1 LPAKAILP
9 QRIRRLTDRVRQQA
23 GSYRFRVRRRAA
35 VSPASTDFAYAEG
48 HRCCPHRRI
57 SRTPKVTGAARIDG
71 FCVRRRSPVL
81 PRLPVGAR
89 LPAKAILPQRI
100 RRLAHRVRQQAGSYR
115 FLLTPEVSGISQIAE
130 FCVRERSP
138 VSLGSTDF
146 AYAEEWLCC
155 IDQLWGSIGVRR
167 RAIAQQRRSPVGVSL
182 PAKTILPQCIRR
194 LTDRVRQQAGSYR
207 FAYASAPWG
216 CLLGVRLGGKALNT
230 HNNYI
235 SS

>member
-1 LPAKAILP
+1 
-9 QRIRRLTDRVRQQA
+9 
-23 GSYRFRVRRRAA
+23 
-35 VSPASTDFAYAEG
+35 VSPASTGSAYAEG
-48 HRCCPHRRI
+48 RRCRPHRRVL
-57 SRTPKVTGAARIDG
+57 RTPKVAGVARIDG
-71 FCVRRRSPVL
+71 FSVRRRSPVL

-89 LPAKAILPQRI
+89 LPAKAIFPQRI

-115 FLLTPEVSGISQIAE
+115 FLLTPKVSGISQIAE

-194 LTDRVRQQAGSYR
+194 QADRVRQQAGSYR
-207 FAYASAPWG
+207 FAYASPAWG
-216 CLLGVRLGGKALNT
+216 CLLSVPLSAKA
-230 HNNYI
+230 
-235 SS
+235 